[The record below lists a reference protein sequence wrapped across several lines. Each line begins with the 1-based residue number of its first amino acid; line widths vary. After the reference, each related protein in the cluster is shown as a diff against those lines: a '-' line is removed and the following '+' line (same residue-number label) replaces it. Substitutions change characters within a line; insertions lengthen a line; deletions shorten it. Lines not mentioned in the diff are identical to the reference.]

1 MFDEDD
7 WLLLS
12 GAFVVGR
19 VMRDPASPQ
28 AGRYCWS
35 LTGQHGAPIGNHGT
49 TGTLDASQAELM
61 AAWRRGQM

>member
-1 MFDEDD
+1 VFDEDD

-19 VMRDPASPQ
+19 VMRDPASP
-28 AGRYCWS
+28 
-35 LTGQHGAPIGNHGT
+35 QHGAPIGNHGT

-61 AAWRRGQM
+61 AAWRREQM